1 MVGHDLKVNYEEGCQ
16 ILKRMGLG
24 LRDGDCILALS
35 FTGCIT
41 LDKSLYL
48 SKHQCSYINT
58 L

>member
-35 FTGCIT
+35 HWLCNLRQIT
-41 LDKSLYL
+41 QPLKPQVFESVRWG
-48 SKHQCSYINT
+48 
-58 L
+58 